1 MRLDEEVFEFDREDD
16 EIESEYDTENVDAEL
31 SEQAQRQLLK
41 EQQLIDELEAD
52 AAENPIEDDR
62 PDEDSERKKLKR
74 ELQAEAL
81 ARLEDAARTV
91 SDFEKVVAWWDKLDA
106 NRERRE
112 RYHEVGRDEVPLE
125 WGASPEQII
134 IPDPLQHV
142 YWKQILKGE
151 FLDAELIGMQVY
163 EDLDEYIVA
172 CGYDVRCFGY
182 DPYNAKEFVER
193 WAAENGPFGIEKV
206 IQGAKTESVP
216 LGELKKLAEDRM
228 LLFDEELMT
237 YAMGN
242 CIAMEDTNG
251 NRKLMKKRYEQ
262 KIDAVSAMMDAYI
275 AYKRNPEAFE

>member
-112 RYHEVGRDEVPLE
+112 RYHELSRSGDDLPFDYGMAKDGLFFPDTLNNVLE
-125 WGASPEQII
+125 KLIR
-134 IPDPLQHV
+134 
-142 YWKQILKGE
+142 KGD
-151 FLDAELIGMQVY
+151 FIDAIFT
-163 EDLDEYIVA
+163 A
-172 CGYDVRCFGY
+172 
-182 DPYNAKEFVER
+182 
-193 WAAENGPFGIEKV
+193 
-206 IQGAKTESVP
+206 
-216 LGELKKLAEDRM
+216 
-228 LLFDEELMT
+228 LMT
-237 YAMGN
+237 SMS
-242 CIAMEDTNG
+242 
-251 NRKLMKKRYEQ
+251 L
-262 KIDAVSAMMDAYI
+262 
-275 AYKRNPEAFE
+275 